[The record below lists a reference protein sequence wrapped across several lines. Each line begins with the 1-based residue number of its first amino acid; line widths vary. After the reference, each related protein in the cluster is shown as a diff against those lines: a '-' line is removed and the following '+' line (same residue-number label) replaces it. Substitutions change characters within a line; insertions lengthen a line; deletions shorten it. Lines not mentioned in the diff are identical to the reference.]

1 MVTTHRISTEWDEDN
16 FTLIALHCNL
26 SDYAMAY
33 HMNRAVHLKLERRR
47 EDMEDTVPVF
57 PVFQWEDSVNDC
69 HWSLVQN
76 IVKKEYKVEDAG
88 LFEENITIKNHYF
101 IEDHKEVD
109 YFLKI
114 ESEQDQNAIVENTIV
129 ACNSIQKV
137 ITAYQIDA
145 DKLTTKENLIFL

>member
-1 MVTTHRISTEWDEDN
+1 
-16 FTLIALHCNL
+16 
-26 SDYAMAY
+26 MAY

-47 EDMEDTVPVF
+47 EDLADPNTVF
-57 PVFQWEDSVNDC
+57 PVFQWEDPVNDC

-76 IVKKEYKVEDAG
+76 IIKKEYKVEEPG
-88 LFEENITIKNHYF
+88 LFEENTTIKSHYF
-101 IEDHKEVD
+101 IADHKEVD

-114 ESEQDQNAIVENTIV
+114 ESEQDQNTIVENTLV